1 MTRKSDKNAERQ
13 ARLEALRR
21 EEARRNQR
29 RLYTLLGAGVAI
41 ALVVVF
47 GIFWLVSRSNDDNT
61 AAKDGQVSY
70 SGLSRDHVEGAVAY
84 DQTPPAGGAH
94 SAQWQNCGIYTSPI
108 ANENAVHSLEHGAF
122 WITYQPDL
130 PGDQVKTLQDD
141 VRDQPY
147 GLLSPYPDLPAPI
160 VATVWGT
167 QLRVQDASDPRLADF
182 IDEYADATQAPEPK
196 GECTG
201 GLGTPQP

>member
-1 MTRKSDKNAERQ
+1 MASKPSKDAERR

-21 EEARRNQR
+21 EESKRRQR
-29 RLYTLLGAGVAI
+29 RLYAILGSAVAV

-47 GIFWLVSRSNDDNT
+47 GIVWFASRDDNDT
-61 AAKDGQVSY
+61 PAVDEGRTSY
-70 SGLSRDHVEGAVAY
+70 FNLSRDHVEGAVRY
-84 DQTPPAGGAH
+84 DQTPPAGGEH
-94 SAQWQNCGIYTSPI
+94 SAQWQNCGIYTSPVL
-108 ANENAVHSLEHGAF
+108 NENAVHSLEHGAF

-130 PGDQVKTLQDD
+130 PADQVKTLQDD

-147 GLLSPYPDLPAPI
+147 GLLSPSPDLPTPV

-167 QLRVQDASDPRLADF
+167 QLRLQDASDPKLAAF
-182 IDEYADATQAPEPK
+182 IDEYADATKAPEPR

-201 GLGTPQP
+201 GVGTPQ